1 MADKNLVSLLAR
13 EDFEGLRAL
22 ARQQTSMVL
31 RYLSGRLY
39 SADET
44 EKWGAVRG
52 LGAIMADLDIIDESR
67 GADMLRRFFWAM
79 NDESGAV
86 PYGVPEAIGE
96 ILVRRPEFQKEF
108 LPILC
113 SMLTHED
120 LIQTGPIERGVMW
133 ALGRIGPP
141 VAHISPDVI
150 KALKHAAWSHPEE
163 QTRATAARALA
174 QVNPATG
181 GAHDPDLTA

>member
-1 MADKNLVSLLAR
+1 MADEYLISLLAR
-13 EDFEGLRAL
+13 EDLEGLRAL
-22 ARQQTSMVL
+22 ARQQASMVL
-31 RYLSGRLY
+31 RYLSSRLY
-39 SADET
+39 SADEA
-44 EKWGAVRG
+44 EKWRAVRG
-52 LGAIMADLDIIDESR
+52 LGAVLADPDTIDGSR
-67 GADMLRRFFWAM
+67 GADLLRRFFWAM

-96 ILVRRPEFQKEF
+96 ILARRPEFQGEF

-141 VAHISPDVI
+141 VARFAPGAV
-150 KALKHAAWSHPEE
+150 KALKRAASSHPEV

-174 QVNPATG
+174 RVKPATG
-181 GAHDPDLTA
+181 VSSWS